1 MNIQLLDGFQIK
13 GQKINLLF
21 YCPDNGQM
29 RAQFWIPSACEE
41 VVHEQPIKK
50 WKQAVA
56 ALCVFMELNGEP
68 REHIEKKVNNLISL
82 ICQNNL
88 VTS

>member
-1 MNIQLLDGFQIK
+1 MNIELLDGFEIK

-21 YCPDNGQM
+21 YCPDNGTM

-41 VVHEQPIKK
+41 VIHEQKIKK
-50 WKQAVA
+50 WKQAIA

-68 REHIEKKVNNLISL
+68 REDIKTKVDNLISL
-82 ICQNNL
+82 IIQNNS